1 MAAKG
6 ANRKLLVLPGDG
18 IGPEV
23 MVQAQRLIEWLD
35 RRGIAR
41 FEVEEGL
48 IGGVSIDRHGE
59 PLTEPVLEQARAAD
73 AVLFGAVGGPKWAD
87 VEFERRPELGIL
99 GLRKGLGLF
108 ANLRPALVFD
118 ALKDASSLKPEIV
131 AGLDVMIVRE
141 LTGGIYY
148 GEPRGIEDLPGGG
161 RRGVNTQVY
170 TTEEIVRVA
179 RVAFELAGRRG
190 GRVCSVDKANVM
202 ESGVLWREEVQSL
215 HDSEYPDIALSHM
228 LADNCAMQLVREPTQ
243 FDVIVT
249 DNLFGDMLSD
259 CAAMLTGSIGMLPS
273 AALGGEDEDGN
284 RRALYEPV
292 HGTAPDIAGTGSANP
307 LAMVLSLA
315 MMLRYSLG
323 LDDAA
328 RLIENAVAKV
338 LDSGLRTTDIMSEGK
353 ARVSTAVMTDAILR
367 AMDMSGGGEENL
379 LEIDVFG

>member
-23 MVQAQRLIEWLD
+23 MVQAQRLIDWLD
-35 RRGIAR
+35 RRGMAR
-41 FEVEEGL
+41 FEVEHGL
-48 IGGVSIDRHGE
+48 IGGASIDRHGE
-59 PLTEPVLEQARAAD
+59 PLAASVLEQARAAD

-131 AGLDVMIVRE
+131 AGLDIMIVRE

-170 TTEEIVRVA
+170 TSDEIVRVA
-179 RVAFELAGRRG
+179 RVAFELAGRRK
-190 GRVCSVDKANVM
+190 GRVCSVDKCNVM
-202 ESGVLWREEVQSL
+202 ESGLLWREEVQSL
-215 HDSEYPDIALSHM
+215 HDSEYADIELSHM
-228 LADNCAMQLVREPTQ
+228 LADNCAMQLVRQPTQ

-259 CAAMLTGSIGMLPS
+259 SAAMLTGSIGMLPS
-273 AALGGEDEDGN
+273 AALGAEDEDGN

-315 MMLRYSLG
+315 MLLRYSLG
-323 LDDAA
+323 LDEGAE
-328 RLIENAVAKV
+328 LIEKAVAKV

-367 AMDMSGGGEENL
+367 AMDMGGG
-379 LEIDVFG
+379 

>member
-1 MAAKG
+1 
-6 ANRKLLVLPGDG
+6 
-18 IGPEV
+18 
-23 MVQAQRLIEWLD
+23 
-35 RRGIAR
+35 
-41 FEVEEGL
+41 
-48 IGGVSIDRHGE
+48 
-59 PLTEPVLEQARAAD
+59 
-73 AVLFGAVGGPKWAD
+73 
-87 VEFERRPELGIL
+87 
-99 GLRKGLGLF
+99 
-108 ANLRPALVFD
+108 
-118 ALKDASSLKPEIV
+118 
-131 AGLDVMIVRE
+131 
-141 LTGGIYY
+141 
-148 GEPRGIEDLPGGG
+148 
-161 RRGVNTQVY
+161 
-170 TTEEIVRVA
+170 
-179 RVAFELAGRRG
+179 
-190 GRVCSVDKANVM
+190 M

-353 ARVSTAVMTDAILR
+353 ARVSTAVMTDTILR

-379 LEIDVFG
+379 GAYIFN

>member
-148 GEPRGIEDLPGGG
+148 GEPRGIGDLPGGG

-379 LEIDVFG
+379 LEIDVSG